1 MVVMPEADR
10 QPDTD
15 TGPVE
20 LGGEYGVSTLA
31 VAQSIRT
38 LFPADP
44 SVRETPEQFE
54 RRLSSA
60 DLSREEREALLALHQ
75 RMQRDP
81 AWLSAA
87 KDSIK
92 RMTILDAWI

>member
-1 MVVMPEADR
+1 M
-10 QPDTD
+10 
-15 TGPVE
+15 
-20 LGGEYGVSTLA
+20 STLV
-31 VAQSIRT
+31 VAQTIRT
-38 LFPADP
+38 LFPAAA

-54 RRLSSA
+54 RRIASA

-75 RMQRDP
+75 RMQHDP

-92 RMTILDAWI
+92 RVTILDAWY